1 MSFGTQGDRVEEKL
15 RLILSQ
21 ISALRARLNSLAL
34 QYGVFVGLAS
44 ILGAAA
50 IIVASAFYL
59 GPITFLA
66 LALILT
72 IAAIATATG
81 SARRA
86 IQAWSSDETAAAI
99 ADRRAE
105 LKGRLATMV
114 GVTKGGTRTALW
126 PYLLEDTLSQ
136 RDQFAVSRI
145 EPHRISKPA
154 YAFLATAA
162 LAAVVFYLAFQNREQ
177 RLAARGASAAEAQID
192 IGGLDIRPADPGDGQ
207 EANIDAD
214 PATLDRLARKLAER
228 RDAGRYGPASHLM
241 ADARDVASALQN
253 RITGGKPH
261 RPPLT
266 LKLTDKGDDAPQQR
280 SGSGPPSHGGASG
293 QGDSKSIAGGNSTS
307 GSADAKAAAPLG
319 AAPGS
324 GAPDKNGLA
333 GLNGLGSPAAPN
345 APGNEAGAGPNAPP
359 DVADNDAGAGGGSMH
374 GAGADP
380 NGLYGEAE
388 PPALGASNSF
398 GIAIQAQQA
407 SDGQSDSSPAYSPP
421 SKVNS
426 RLNAN
431 QYADQPFERATI
443 PAADRVT
450 IQRVFER

>member
-34 QYGVFVGLAS
+34 QYGLFVGLAA

-66 LALILT
+66 LAFILT
-72 IAAIATATG
+72 IAAIATTTG

-145 EPHRISKPA
+145 EPRRISKPA
-154 YAFLATAA
+154 YVFLATAA
-162 LAAVVFYLAFQNREQ
+162 LAAVVFYFAFQNREQ
-177 RLAARGASAAEAQID
+177 RLAARGAAASEAQID

-207 EANIDAD
+207 DANIDAD
-214 PATLDRLARKLAER
+214 PATLERLARKLAER

-266 LKLTDKGDDAPQQR
+266 LKLTDKGDDASRQR
-280 SGSGPPSHGGASG
+280 SGSGPSSHGGASG

-307 GSADAKAAAPLG
+307 GSAGAKTAAPLG

-333 GLNGLGSPAAPN
+333 ALNGLGSPTAPN
-345 APGNEAGAGPNAPP
+345 SPGNEAGAGANAPP
-359 DVADNDAGAGGGSMH
+359 DVADNDTGDGGGSMH
-374 GAGADP
+374 GEGSDP
-380 NGLYGEAE
+380 NGLYGEAQ

-407 SDGQSDSSPAYSPP
+407 NDGQSDSSPAYSPP
-421 SKVNS
+421 SKANA

-431 QYADQPFERATI
+431 QYADQPFERAAI
-443 PAADRVT
+443 PAVDRVT